1 MAMRI
6 APNPGY
12 VVALVLTAPL
22 FVFALNKYNRVPD
35 DISVKPG
42 FAMVFFLVM
51 IMIIVNGNWGVDD

>member
-35 DISVKPG
+35 DIAIKPG

-51 IMIIVNGNWGVDD
+51 IMIIVNGSWGVDD